1 MQPDREAPETL
12 GAAMEQRRLHL
23 RLRWNQV
30 AERAGMSIAHL
41 SRIRKGEAPPSP
53 LAAASIET
61 ALDWPAGT
69 VRRIAHEAGQELDE
83 PPSHPTPLSG
93 VPEIVENPT
102 PREAA
107 MLDILASLQEE
118 VRALNEK
125 VDDLSRD
132 RERDQR
138 DDVSREQKGA

>member
-61 ALDWPAGT
+61 ALEWPTGT

-83 PPSHPTPLSG
+83 PRAHPTP
-93 VPEIVENPT
+93 VQDIPEIVENPT
-102 PREAA
+102 PREAV
-107 MLDILASLQEE
+107 MLDLLASVQEE
-118 VRALNEK
+118 IKALNAK
-125 VDDLSRD
+125 VDALSRD
-132 RERDQR
+132 RESDQR